1 MNITNTRLDSNSA
14 FRTERLIRLLDA
26 IITLNEYETRAS
38 GATTSSSKS
47 RILCIGPRNESEL
60 LLFRIM
66 GYKNVEGSD
75 LISYSPLIRVMDMH
89 DLKYEESRF
98 DVVFS
103 CMAIGKASD
112 FNKVAQG
119 IIRVARPGAY
129 VALSDGMNPIDPIP
143 VDGNVED
150 WSMTNY
156 PTKVTPFSNGVSD
169 VHQAF
174 GDHVGE
180 IFWSHQTP
188 PEGMFT
194 TVFRIR
200 K

>member
-1 MNITNTRLDSNSA
+1 MNITTSRLDSNSA

-26 IITLNEYETRAS
+26 IITLKDYETRAA
-38 GATTSSSKS
+38 GGTTISSKS

-75 LISYSPLIRVMDMH
+75 LISYSPLIKVMDMH
-89 DLKYEESRF
+89 DLKYAESRF

-103 CMAIGKASD
+103 CMAIGKASN
-112 FNKVAQG
+112 FNKVAQE

-129 VALSDGMNPIDPIP
+129 VALSDGMNSIDPIP
-143 VDGNVED
+143 VDGKIED

-156 PTKVTPFSNGVSD
+156 PTKTTPFSNGVSD
-169 VHQAF
+169 VYQAF

-180 IFWSHQTP
+180 IFWSNQAP

-194 TVFRIR
+194 TCFRIQ